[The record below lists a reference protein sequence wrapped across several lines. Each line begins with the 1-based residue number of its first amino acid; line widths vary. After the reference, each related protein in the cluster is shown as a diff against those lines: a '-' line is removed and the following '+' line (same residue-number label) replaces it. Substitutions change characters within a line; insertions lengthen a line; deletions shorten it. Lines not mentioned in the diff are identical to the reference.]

1 MSAEGS
7 SRTSDC
13 IIKNMRH
20 LPLWQHLDHN
30 TLLAEEIMEIQVLI
44 MSRQELATQ
53 EAVHLVK
60 SLTFMGIL
68 RPHL

>member
-1 MSAEGS
+1 
-7 SRTSDC
+7 
-13 IIKNMRH
+13 MRH